1 MGSPGYNPDMRALTA
16 FMLLVIVVAL
26 PVFPADPPL
35 SDGVSGAPIAWS
47 EWVGKRAPVAVLV
60 WASWAPGAD
69 QVIADYPEMEK
80 VAEQQNLHLILLDV
94 QESLEDG
101 RAALGPTG
109 IAWLHD
115 LHGAMLKQYRVI
127 RVPSALIV
135 AADGEVVAKTD
146 ATAEALAAWRAR

>member
-1 MGSPGYNPDMRALTA
+1 M
-16 FMLLVIVVAL
+16 
-26 PVFPADPPL
+26 
-35 SDGVSGAPIAWS
+35 
-47 EWVGKRAPVAVLV
+47 GKRAPVAVLV
-60 WASWAPGAD
+60 WASWAPGAE
-69 QVIADYPEMEK
+69 QVIADYGEMEK
-80 VAEQQNLHLILLDV
+80 VAEKQNLHLVLLDV

-135 AADGEVVAKTD
+135 AADGEVLAKTD
-146 ATAEALAAWRAR
+146 ATAEALTAWSAR